1 MGLKFKKTI
10 IIFIIVLIL
19 ILGVILIKNNYKN
32 SKNGNNISNKSADEI
47 ENLIL
52 NIGSYEA
59 KANITIKSNKNQNT
73 YVVKQ
78 KYNKE
83 GNLYRQE
90 ILEPSGIAG
99 TLIQY
104 DGKDLTIKN
113 TNLNV
118 KKIYENYSYIESNI
132 LSLASFIEDYKQ
144 SESKEIK
151 EENGIVTLQVKLSSN
166 NKYTMEKTLYINKNE
181 NKIEKMEIKDTTQN
195 VRIYILYNEI
205 EFNNIPK
212 EEVLA
217 FSITITDS
225 NI

>member
-1 MGLKFKKTI
+1 MKFKKTI

-19 ILGVILIKNNYKN
+19 ILGVILIKNNYKT

-52 NIGSYEA
+52 NIWSYEA
-59 KANITIKSNKNQNT
+59 NANITIKSNKNQNT

-78 KYNKE
+78 KYSKE
-83 GNLYRQE
+83 GNLYSQE

-104 DGKDLTIKN
+104 DGNDLTIKN

-118 KKIYENYSYIESNI
+118 KKIYENYNYIESNI

-144 SESKEIK
+144 SEKKEIK
-151 EENGIVTLQVKLSSN
+151 EENGIVTLQVKLSNN
-166 NKYTMEKTLYINKNE
+166 NKYTMEKKLYINKNE

-205 EFNNIPK
+205 KFNNIPK

-217 FSITITDS
+217 FSITITDN

>member
-1 MGLKFKKTI
+1 MKFKKTI

-19 ILGVILIKNNYKN
+19 ILDVILIKNNYKT

-83 GNLYRQE
+83 GNLYSQE
-90 ILEPSGIAG
+90 VLEPSGIAG

-151 EENGIVTLQVKLSSN
+151 EENGIVTLQVKLSNN

-181 NKIEKMEIKDTTQN
+181 NKIEKIEIKDTTQN

>member
-1 MGLKFKKTI
+1 MKFKKTI

-19 ILGVILIKNNYKN
+19 ILDVILIKNNYKT

-90 ILEPSGIAG
+90 ILEPSRIAG

-151 EENGIVTLQVKLSSN
+151 EENGIVTLQVKLSNN

-181 NKIEKMEIKDTTQN
+181 NNIEKMEIKDTTQN

>member
-1 MGLKFKKTI
+1 MGLKIKKTI

-19 ILGVILIKNNYKN
+19 ILGVILIKNNYKT

-59 KANITIKSNKNQNT
+59 NANITIKSNKNQNT

-83 GNLYRQE
+83 GNLYSQE
-90 ILEPSGIAG
+90 VLEPSGIAG

-151 EENGIVTLQVKLSSN
+151 EENGIVTLQVKLSNN

>member
-1 MGLKFKKTI
+1 MKFKKTI

-19 ILGVILIKNNYKN
+19 ILDVILIKNNYKT

-90 ILEPSGIAG
+90 ILEPSRIAG

-151 EENGIVTLQVKLSSN
+151 EENGIVTLQVKLSNN
-166 NKYTMEKTLYINKNE
+166 NKYTMEKMLYINKNE

>member
-19 ILGVILIKNNYKN
+19 ILDVILIKNNYKT

-59 KANITIKSNKNQNT
+59 NANITIKSNKNQNT

-83 GNLYRQE
+83 GNLYSQE
-90 ILEPSGIAG
+90 VLEPSGIAG

-151 EENGIVTLQVKLSSN
+151 EENGIVTLQVKLSNN
-166 NKYTMEKTLYINKNE
+166 NKYTMKKTLYINKNE

>member
-19 ILGVILIKNNYKN
+19 ILGVILIKNNYKT

-59 KANITIKSNKNQNT
+59 NANITIKSNKNQNT

-83 GNLYRQE
+83 GNLYSQE
-90 ILEPSGIAG
+90 VLEPSGIAG

-132 LSLASFIEDYKQ
+132 LSLAAFIEDYKQ

-151 EENGIVTLQVKLSSN
+151 EENGIVTLQVKLSNN

>member
-1 MGLKFKKTI
+1 MKFKKTI

-19 ILGVILIKNNYKN
+19 ILDVILIKNNYKT

-78 KYNKE
+78 KHNKE
-83 GNLYRQE
+83 GNLYSQE
-90 ILEPSGIAG
+90 VLEPSGIAG

-151 EENGIVTLQVKLSSN
+151 EENGIVTLQVKLSNN

>member
-118 KKIYENYSYIESNI
+118 KKTYENYSYIESNI

-151 EENGIVTLQVKLSSN
+151 EENGIVTLQVKLSNN

-181 NKIEKMEIKDTTQN
+181 NNIEKMEIKDTTQN

>member
-1 MGLKFKKTI
+1 MKFKKTI

-19 ILGVILIKNNYKN
+19 ILIVILIKNNYKT

-59 KANITIKSNKNQNT
+59 KANLTIKSNKNQNT

-83 GNLYRQE
+83 GNLYSQE
-90 ILEPSGIAG
+90 VLEPSGIAG

-151 EENGIVTLQVKLSSN
+151 EENGIVTLQVKLSNN
-166 NKYTMEKTLYINKNE
+166 NKYTMEKKLYINKNE

-217 FSITITDS
+217 FSITITDN

>member
-1 MGLKFKKTI
+1 MKFKKTI

-19 ILGVILIKNNYKN
+19 ILGVILIKNNYKT

-83 GNLYRQE
+83 GNLYSQE
-90 ILEPSGIAG
+90 VLEPSGIAG

-104 DGKDLTIKN
+104 VGKDLTIKN

-151 EENGIVTLQVKLSSN
+151 EENGIVTLQVKLSNN

>member
-1 MGLKFKKTI
+1 MGLKIKKTI

-19 ILGVILIKNNYKN
+19 ILGVILIKNNYKT

-59 KANITIKSNKNQNT
+59 NANITIKSNKNQNT

-83 GNLYRQE
+83 GNLYSQE
-90 ILEPSGIAG
+90 VLEPSGIAG

-151 EENGIVTLQVKLSSN
+151 EENGIVTLQVKLSNN

-217 FSITITDS
+217 FSITITDN

>member
-1 MGLKFKKTI
+1 MKFKKTI

-19 ILGVILIKNNYKN
+19 ILGVILIKNNYKT

-90 ILEPSGIAG
+90 ILEPSRIAG

-151 EENGIVTLQVKLSSN
+151 EENGIVTLQVKLSNN

-181 NKIEKMEIKDTTQN
+181 NKIEKMEIQDTTQN

-217 FSITITDS
+217 FSITITDN

>member
-1 MGLKFKKTI
+1 MKFKKTI

-19 ILGVILIKNNYKN
+19 ILGVILIKNNYKT

-47 ENLIL
+47 KNLIL

-59 KANITIKSNKNQNT
+59 NANITIKSNKNQNT

-83 GNLYRQE
+83 GNLYSQE
-90 ILEPSGIAG
+90 VLEPSGIAG

-151 EENGIVTLQVKLSSN
+151 EENGIVTLQVKLSNN

-217 FSITITDS
+217 FSITITDN

>member
-1 MGLKFKKTI
+1 MKFKKTI

-19 ILGVILIKNNYKN
+19 ILDVILIKNNYKT

-59 KANITIKSNKNQNT
+59 NANITIKSNKNQNT

-151 EENGIVTLQVKLSSN
+151 EENGIVTLQVKLSNN
-166 NKYTMEKTLYINKNE
+166 NKYTMEKMLYINKNE

-217 FSITITDS
+217 FSITITDN

>member
-1 MGLKFKKTI
+1 MKFKKTI
-10 IIFIIVLIL
+10 IIFIIMLIL
-19 ILGVILIKNNYKN
+19 ILGVILIKNNYKT

-52 NIGSYEA
+52 NIGSYETT
-59 KANITIKSNKNQNT
+59 ANITIKSNKNQNT

-83 GNLYRQE
+83 GNLYSQE

-118 KKIYENYSYIESNI
+118 KKIYENYSYIESNV

-144 SESKEIK
+144 SENKEIK
-151 EENGIVTLQVKLSSN
+151 EENGIVTLQVKLSNN

-181 NKIEKMEIKDTTQN
+181 NKIEKMKIKDTTQN

-217 FSITITDS
+217 FSITITDN

>member
-1 MGLKFKKTI
+1 MKFKKTI

-19 ILGVILIKNNYKN
+19 ILGVILIKNNYKT

-83 GNLYRQE
+83 GNLYSQE
-90 ILEPSGIAG
+90 VLEPSGIAG

-151 EENGIVTLQVKLSSN
+151 EENGIVTLQVKLSNN

>member
-1 MGLKFKKTI
+1 MKFKKTI

-19 ILGVILIKNNYKN
+19 ILGVILIKNNYKT

-47 ENLIL
+47 KNLIL

-59 KANITIKSNKNQNT
+59 NANITIKSNKNQNT

-90 ILEPSGIAG
+90 ILEPSRIAG

-151 EENGIVTLQVKLSSN
+151 EENGIVTLQVKLSNN

-217 FSITITDS
+217 FSITITDN

>member
-1 MGLKFKKTI
+1 MKFKKTI

-151 EENGIVTLQVKLSSN
+151 EENGIVTLQVKLSNN

>member
-1 MGLKFKKTI
+1 MKLKKII
-10 IIFIIVLIL
+10 IIFIIMSIL
-19 ILGVILIKNNYKN
+19 VLGVILIKNNYKT

-59 KANITIKSNKNQNT
+59 NANITIKSNKNQNT

-78 KYNKE
+78 EYNKE
-83 GNLYRQE
+83 ENLYSQE
-90 ILEPSGIAG
+90 IIEPSEISGII
-99 TLIQY
+99 IQY
-104 DGKDLTIKN
+104 DGKDLAIKN
-113 TNLNV
+113 TNLKL

-144 SESKEIK
+144 SNKKEIK
-151 EENGIVTLQVKLSSN
+151 EENGIVTLQVKLFNN
-166 NKYTMEKTLYINKNE
+166 NKYTMEKMLYINKNE

-205 EFNNIPK
+205 KLNNIPK

-217 FSITITDS
+217 FSITVTDN

>member
-1 MGLKFKKTI
+1 MKFKKTI

-19 ILGVILIKNNYKN
+19 ILDVILIKNNYKT

-83 GNLYRQE
+83 GNLYSQE
-90 ILEPSGIAG
+90 VLEPSGIAG

-132 LSLASFIEDYKQ
+132 LSLASFIEDYNQ
-144 SESKEIK
+144 RESKDIQ
-151 EENGIVTLQVKLSSN
+151 EENGIVTLQVNLSNN

>member
-1 MGLKFKKTI
+1 MKFKKTI

-19 ILGVILIKNNYKN
+19 ILDVILIKNNYKT

-83 GNLYRQE
+83 GNLYSQE
-90 ILEPSGIAG
+90 VLEPSGIAG

-151 EENGIVTLQVKLSSN
+151 EENGIVTLQVKLSNN

-181 NKIEKMEIKDTTQN
+181 NNIEKMEIKDTTQN

>member
-1 MGLKFKKTI
+1 MKFKKTI

-19 ILGVILIKNNYKN
+19 ILGVILIKNNYKT

-47 ENLIL
+47 KNLIL

-59 KANITIKSNKNQNT
+59 NANITIKSNKNQNT

-83 GNLYRQE
+83 GNLYSQE
-90 ILEPSGIAG
+90 VLEPSGIAG

-151 EENGIVTLQVKLSSN
+151 EENGIVTLQVKLSNN
-166 NKYTMEKTLYINKNE
+166 NKYTMKKTLYINKNE

-217 FSITITDS
+217 FSITITDN

>member
-1 MGLKFKKTI
+1 MKFKKTI

-19 ILGVILIKNNYKN
+19 ILDVILIKNNYKT

-83 GNLYRQE
+83 GNLYSQE
-90 ILEPSGIAG
+90 VLEPSGIAG

-151 EENGIVTLQVKLSSN
+151 EENGIVTLQVKLSNN

-195 VRIYILYNEI
+195 VRIYILYNEV

>member
-1 MGLKFKKTI
+1 MKFKKTI

-19 ILGVILIKNNYKN
+19 ILGVILIKNNYKT

-59 KANITIKSNKNQNT
+59 NANITIKSNKNQNT

-83 GNLYRQE
+83 GNLYSQE
-90 ILEPSGIAG
+90 VLEPSGIAG

-151 EENGIVTLQVKLSSN
+151 EENGIVTLQVKLSNN
-166 NKYTMEKTLYINKNE
+166 NKYTMKKTLYINKNE

-217 FSITITDS
+217 FSITITDN

>member
-1 MGLKFKKTI
+1 MKFKKTI

-19 ILGVILIKNNYKN
+19 ILDVILIKNNYKT

-47 ENLIL
+47 KNLIL

-59 KANITIKSNKNQNT
+59 NANITIKSNKNQNT

-83 GNLYRQE
+83 GNLYSQE
-90 ILEPSGIAG
+90 VLEPSGIAG

-151 EENGIVTLQVKLSSN
+151 EENGIVTLQVKLSNN

>member
-1 MGLKFKKTI
+1 MKFKKTI

-19 ILGVILIKNNYKN
+19 ILGVILIKNNYKT

-90 ILEPSGIAG
+90 ILEPSRIAG

-151 EENGIVTLQVKLSSN
+151 EENGIVTLQVKLSNN

>member
-1 MGLKFKKTI
+1 MKFKKTI

-19 ILGVILIKNNYKN
+19 ILGVILIKNNYKT

-52 NIGSYEA
+52 NIGSYETT
-59 KANITIKSNKNQNT
+59 ANITIKSNKNQNT

-83 GNLYRQE
+83 GNLYSQE

-99 TLIQY
+99 TIIKY

-118 KKIYENYSYIESNI
+118 KKIYENYSYIESNV

-144 SESKEIK
+144 SENKEIK
-151 EENGIVTLQVKLSSN
+151 EENGIVTLQVKLSNN
-166 NKYTMEKTLYINKNE
+166 NKYTIEKTLYINKNE
-181 NKIEKMEIKDTTQN
+181 NKIEKMEIRDTTQN

-217 FSITITDS
+217 FSITITDN

>member
-1 MGLKFKKTI
+1 MKIKKTI

-19 ILGVILIKNNYKN
+19 ILGVILIKNNYKT

-113 TNLNV
+113 TNLNI

-151 EENGIVTLQVKLSSN
+151 EENGKVTLQVKLSNN

-217 FSITITDS
+217 FSITITDN

>member
-1 MGLKFKKTI
+1 MKFKKTI

-19 ILGVILIKNNYKN
+19 ILGVILIKNNYKT
-32 SKNGNNISNKSADEI
+32 SKNGNNISNKLADEI

-151 EENGIVTLQVKLSSN
+151 EENGIVTLQVKLSNN

-217 FSITITDS
+217 FSITITDN

>member
-1 MGLKFKKTI
+1 MKFKKTI

-19 ILGVILIKNNYKN
+19 ILGVILIKNNYKT

-113 TNLNV
+113 TNLNI

-151 EENGIVTLQVKLSSN
+151 EENGKVTLQVKLSNN

>member
-1 MGLKFKKTI
+1 MKFKKTI

-19 ILGVILIKNNYKN
+19 ILGVILIKNNYKT

-113 TNLNV
+113 TNLNI

-151 EENGIVTLQVKLSSN
+151 EENGIVTLQVKLSNN

>member
-1 MGLKFKKTI
+1 LGLKFKKTI

-19 ILGVILIKNNYKN
+19 ILDVILIKNNYKT

-59 KANITIKSNKNQNT
+59 NANITIKSNKNQNT

-151 EENGIVTLQVKLSSN
+151 EENGIVTLQVKLSNN

-217 FSITITDS
+217 FSITITDN

>member
-1 MGLKFKKTI
+1 MKFKKTI
-10 IIFIIVLIL
+10 IIFIIMLIL
-19 ILGVILIKNNYKN
+19 ILGVILIKNNYKT

-52 NIGSYEA
+52 NIGSYETT
-59 KANITIKSNKNQNT
+59 ANITIKSNKNQNT

-83 GNLYRQE
+83 GNLYSQE

-99 TLIQY
+99 TIIKY

-118 KKIYENYSYIESNI
+118 KKIYENYSYIESNV

-144 SESKEIK
+144 SENKEIK
-151 EENGIVTLQVKLSSN
+151 EENGIVTLQVKLSNN
-166 NKYTMEKTLYINKNE
+166 NKYTMEKTYTELK
-181 NKIEKMEIKDTTQN
+181 K
-195 VRIYILYNEI
+195 L
-205 EFNNIPK
+205 F
-212 EEVLA
+212 LL
-217 FSITITDS
+217 
-225 NI
+225 

>member
-1 MGLKFKKTI
+1 MKFKKTI

-19 ILGVILIKNNYKN
+19 ILGVILIKNNYKT

-59 KANITIKSNKNQNT
+59 NANITIKSNKNQNT

-151 EENGIVTLQVKLSSN
+151 EENGIVTLQVKLSNN

-217 FSITITDS
+217 FSITITDN

>member
-1 MGLKFKKTI
+1 MKFKKTI

-19 ILGVILIKNNYKN
+19 ILGVILIKNNYKT

-47 ENLIL
+47 KNLIL

-83 GNLYRQE
+83 GNLYSQE
-90 ILEPSGIAG
+90 VLEPSGIAG

-151 EENGIVTLQVKLSSN
+151 EENGIVTLQVKLSNN

-217 FSITITDS
+217 FSITITDN

>member
-1 MGLKFKKTI
+1 MKFKKTI

-19 ILGVILIKNNYKN
+19 ILGVILIKNNYKT

-90 ILEPSGIAG
+90 ILEPSRIAG
-99 TLIQY
+99 ALIQY

-151 EENGIVTLQVKLSSN
+151 EENGIVTLQVKLSNN

-217 FSITITDS
+217 FSITITDN

>member
-1 MGLKFKKTI
+1 MGLKIKKTI

-19 ILGVILIKNNYKN
+19 ILGVILIKNNYKT

-90 ILEPSGIAG
+90 ILEPSRIAG

-151 EENGIVTLQVKLSSN
+151 EENGIVTLQVKLSNN

-181 NKIEKMEIKDTTQN
+181 NNIEKMEIKDTTQN

>member
-1 MGLKFKKTI
+1 M
-10 IIFIIVLIL
+10 LIL
-19 ILGVILIKNNYKN
+19 ILGVILIKNNYKT

-151 EENGIVTLQVKLSSN
+151 EENGIVTLQVKLSNN

-217 FSITITDS
+217 FSITITDN